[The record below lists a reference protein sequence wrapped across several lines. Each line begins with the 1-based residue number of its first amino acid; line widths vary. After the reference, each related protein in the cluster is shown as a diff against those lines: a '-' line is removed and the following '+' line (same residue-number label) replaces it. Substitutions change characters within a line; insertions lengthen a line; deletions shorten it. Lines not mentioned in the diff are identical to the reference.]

1 MKAESL
7 ISYVVLGVIL
17 NLIVAA
23 FIIDMA
29 EAGHSIFA
37 YYFGY
42 LLPFI
47 SLISYLSYRKFRN
60 YELAALKIKHFLR
73 PSQFLSII
81 TVVGFLAASIIFS
94 VIYQENFSLSYFSDL
109 GIFIVGMLVIVVIPN
124 SLLQIGY
131 YLFYLMETKKQ

>member
-1 MKAESL
+1 MRAESL

-47 SLISYLSYRKFRN
+47 SLFSYLSYRKFRN
-60 YELAALKIKHFLR
+60 HELATLKIKHFLR

-94 VIYQENFSLSYFSDL
+94 VIYNEKFSLSYFSDIGL
-109 GIFIVGMLVIVVIPN
+109 FIVWMLVIVVIPN

-131 YLFYLMETKKQ
+131 FIFYLKKTKKQ